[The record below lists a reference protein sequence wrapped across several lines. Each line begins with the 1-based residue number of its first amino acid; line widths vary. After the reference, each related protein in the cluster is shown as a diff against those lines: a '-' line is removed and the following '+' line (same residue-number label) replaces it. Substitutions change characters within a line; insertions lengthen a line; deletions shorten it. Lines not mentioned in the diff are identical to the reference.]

1 MIEYLNKIMA
11 KVLNI
16 TEAVTIALHS
26 MIIIANK
33 PDEQMNVKVISTLI
47 DSSKFHVAKIL
58 QKLVKDGYLG
68 SHRGPSGGFYLKAN
82 PNELTLLEIYEAIE
96 GKIIIAECPIDHDHC
111 PFGTCVFDDLTVQM
125 TKQFVDFLKSR
136 TLADYQKQ
144 KH

>member
-1 MIEYLNKIMA
+1 MA

-26 MIIIANK
+26 MIIIANRTG
-33 PDEQMNVKVISTLI
+33 EQLNVNVISKAI

-68 SHRGPSGGFYLKAN
+68 SHRGPTGGFYLKAK
-82 PNELTLLEIYEAIE
+82 PEELTLLEIYEAIE
-96 GKIIIAECPIDHDHC
+96 GKITIARCPIDHDNC
-111 PFGTCVFDDLTVQM
+111 PFGKCVFDDLTVQM
-125 TKQFVDFLKSR
+125 TKQFVDFLKNR

-144 KH
+144 QS

>member
-1 MIEYLNKIMA
+1 MA

-16 TEAVTIALHS
+16 TEAVTIGLHS

-33 PDEQMNVKVISTLI
+33 PNTQLNVNVISKRI

-58 QKLVKDGYLG
+58 QKLVKDGFLG
-68 SHRGPSGGFYLKAN
+68 SHRGPAGGFYLKIKA
-82 PNELTLLEIYEAIE
+82 EEVTLLEIYEAIE
-96 GKIIIAECPIDHDHC
+96 GKIVIAECPIDHEHC

-136 TLADYQKQ
+136 TLADYQNQ
-144 KH
+144 NS

>member
-1 MIEYLNKIMA
+1 MA

-16 TEAVTIALHS
+16 TEAVTIGLHS

-33 PDEQMNVKVISTLI
+33 PGVQLNVNVISKLI

-58 QKLVKDGYLG
+58 QKLVKDGFLG
-68 SHRGPSGGFYLKAN
+68 SHRGPAGGFYLKVNA
-82 PNELTLLEIYEAIE
+82 EEVTLLEIYEAIE
-96 GKIIIAECPIDHDHC
+96 GKIVIAECPIDHEHC
-111 PFGTCVFDDLTVQM
+111 PFGTCVFDDLTVQI

>member
-1 MIEYLNKIMA
+1 MA

-26 MIIIANK
+26 MIIIANRTG
-33 PDEQMNVKVISTLI
+33 EQLNVNVISKAI

-68 SHRGPSGGFYLKAN
+68 SHRGPTGGFYLKAK
-82 PNELTLLEIYEAIE
+82 PEELTLLEIYEAIE
-96 GKIIIAECPIDHDHC
+96 GKITIAACPIDHEHC

-125 TKQFVDFLKSR
+125 TKQFVDFLRNR

-144 KH
+144 NS

>member
-16 TEAVTIALHS
+16 TEAVTIALHG
-26 MIIIANK
+26 MIIIANR
-33 PDEQMNVKVISTLI
+33 PDEQMNVKVISQLI

-96 GKIIIAECPIDHDHC
+96 GKIVITEWPSITIIVLLELVCSMI
-111 PFGTCVFDDLTVQM
+111 
-125 TKQFVDFLKSR
+125 
-136 TLADYQKQ
+136 
-144 KH
+144 